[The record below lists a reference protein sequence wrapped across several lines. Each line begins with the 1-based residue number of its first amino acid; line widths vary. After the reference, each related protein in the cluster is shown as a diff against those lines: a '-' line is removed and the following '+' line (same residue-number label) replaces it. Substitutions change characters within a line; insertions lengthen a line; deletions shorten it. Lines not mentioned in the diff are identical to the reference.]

1 MAIIYSY
8 PTATPKTSDLLIGTV
23 TYDGTAAN
31 PVDGNPTRT
40 FSIGDVADLV
50 ASYTLTS
57 KGAGTSANIILTRSS
72 GGTSV
77 VNLIKGAGVSIS
89 DNGSNAITL
98 ANTGVLSIVAANST
112 FVSSTPVLSS
122 TGNVTISSSL
132 SAIGTPTSSN
142 YLRGDN
148 RWSTPV
154 TTITTQDSQYI
165 NLTPNAASNGAVTIT
180 AQLSAIGSP
189 SSLNFLRGDNVWAV
203 PAGGGTITSVN
214 AGTGIA
220 VDNSNPSDPIISNT
234 GVIKIIGG
242 TDISVTPVD
251 GTGTVTI
258 NSTSQGGV
266 TDIIAGN
273 NISIS
278 PVSGLGSVTINALD
292 TIYTAGSGIGIVN
305 DVISNTLPDQTV
317 SIVGSGVVNVTG
329 VYPDFTINVPPG
341 ENGIISKDNF
351 TSNGTQT
358 VYTLSAI
365 PASANYTEVFISGVY
380 QENSTYT
387 VVQDQLTLTAAA
399 DSGDTIEVVIFD
411 LGSIAGAGSEVTS
424 LTAGTGISLSG
435 STGDI
440 TVTNTF
446 PDKTVVLNA
455 SGATTVTGT
464 YPTFNISSTDTT
476 YTAGTDISVVG
487 TVISNTAPDQTV
499 VLNNGTGITTSGTYP
514 NFTIANSLPD
524 QTVAL
529 TGSGSTTISGTYPSF
544 NVDSTNTTY
553 TAGSGLSLVGTE
565 FSNTA
570 PDQTVAITGSNA
582 ATVTGTYPNFNVSSP
597 SISAGTSMSLDVTNP
612 NNIVINNTAP
622 DQVVSL
628 TASTGIQIT
637 GTYPSFTITN
647 TSDPA
652 IVESVNGEIGVVVLD
667 SDNIS
672 EGVTNLYDK
681 TVAIT
686 GGGATTV
693 TGTYP
698 NFSVTSTDTNTQYT
712 AGTGLLLIGQ
722 QFSNTA
728 PDVLVT
734 ITGGGGTTVTGSYPN
749 FTVSSSTSGSGLD
762 SVVAGT
768 SIGVDN
774 TDPANPIITNTAPDQ
789 TVVLTGAGGTTITG
803 TYPNFTV
810 SSTAGGGGV
819 DSVVGGTSIT
829 IDNADPLNPI
839 INNSSPDQ
847 TVVLTGSGAATVTGT
862 YPSFNVAT
870 PVVNTADFITNANDV
885 YPSVNK
891 VTDIISLTQA
901 EYNALTPDASAIY
914 VIIG

>member
-220 VDNSNPSDPIISNT
+220 VDNSNPADPIISNT

-292 TIYTAGSGIGIVN
+292 TIYTAGNAINITN
-305 DVISNTLPDQTV
+305 DVITNTAPDQVV
-317 SIVGSGVVNVTG
+317 SLIGTGAVNVTG
-329 VYPDFTINVPPG
+329 SYPDFTIDVTPG
-341 ENGIISKDNF
+341 ENGVITKNSFI
-351 TSNGTQT
+351 SNGTQ
-358 VYTLSAI
+358 VDYVLSQT
-365 PASANYTEVFISGVY
+365 PVSANYIEVFISGVY
-380 QENSTYT
+380 QETSTYT
-387 VVQDQLTLTAAA
+387 LTGNTVTLSNAV
-399 DSGDTIEVVIFD
+399 DSGDTIEIVTFD
-411 LGSIAGAGSEVTS
+411 LGAANGGGGESGVSS
-424 LTAGTGISLSG
+424 LSAGTGISLTG

-455 SGATTVTGT
+455 GGATTITGT

-487 TVISNTAPDQTV
+487 TVISNTAPD
-499 VLNNGTGITTSGTYP
+499 
-514 NFTIANSLPD
+514 
-524 QTVAL
+524 
-529 TGSGSTTISGTYPSF
+529 
-544 NVDSTNTTY
+544 
-553 TAGSGLSLVGTE
+553 
-565 FSNTA
+565 
-570 PDQTVAITGSNA
+570 
-582 ATVTGTYPNFNVSSP
+582 
-597 SISAGTSMSLDVTNP
+597 
-612 NNIVINNTAP
+612 
-622 DQVVSL
+622 
-628 TASTGIQIT
+628 
-637 GTYPSFTITN
+637 
-647 TSDPA
+647 
-652 IVESVNGEIGVVVLD
+652 
-667 SDNIS
+667 
-672 EGVTNLYDK
+672 
-681 TVAIT
+681 
-686 GGGATTV
+686 
-693 TGTYP
+693 
-698 NFSVTSTDTNTQYT
+698 
-712 AGTGLLLIGQ
+712 
-722 QFSNTA
+722 
-728 PDVLVT
+728 
-734 ITGGGGTTVTGSYPN
+734 
-749 FTVSSSTSGSGLD
+749 
-762 SVVAGT
+762 
-768 SIGVDN
+768 
-774 TDPANPIITNTAPDQ
+774 
-789 TVVLTGAGGTTITG
+789 
-803 TYPNFTV
+803 
-810 SSTAGGGGV
+810 
-819 DSVVGGTSIT
+819 
-829 IDNADPLNPI
+829 
-839 INNSSPDQ
+839 
-847 TVVLTGSGAATVTGT
+847 
-862 YPSFNVAT
+862 
-870 PVVNTADFITNANDV
+870 
-885 YPSVNK
+885 
-891 VTDIISLTQA
+891 
-901 EYNALTPDASAIY
+901 
-914 VIIG
+914 

>member
-8 PTATPKTSDLLIGTV
+8 PQVKPKASDLLIGTV
-23 TYDGTAAN
+23 TYDSTGTN
-31 PVDGNPTRT
+31 PVEGNPTRT
-40 FSIGDVADLV
+40 FSVQDVANLV
-50 ASYTLTS
+50 ASYELSTTQNGTNATLR
-57 KGAGTSANIILTRSS
+57 LTNDI
-72 GGTSV
+72 GDLSV
-77 VNLIKGAGVSIS
+77 VNLVKGNGITLTS
-89 DNGSNAITL
+89 NGSNAITI
-98 ANTGVLSIVAANST
+98 ANSGLVSVNATDTNYIDTNASVVSGVLN
-112 FVSSTPVLSS
+112 
-122 TGNVTISSSL
+122 ISSSL
-132 SAIGTPTSSN
+132 SATGSATSSS

-148 RWSTPV
+148 KWSVPV
-154 TTITTQDSQYI
+154 NSITAASSTFI
-165 NLTPNAASNGAVTIT
+165 NVGPTVASNGNVIIT
-180 AQLSAIGSP
+180 AALSATGAP
-189 SSLNFLRGDNVWAV
+189 SSSSFLRGDNTWAV

-220 VDNSNPSDPIISNT
+220 VDNSNPADPIISNT

-292 TIYTAGSGIGIVN
+292 TIYTAGNGIGINN
-305 DVISNTLPDQTV
+305 DIISNTLPDQVV
-317 SIVGSGVVNVTG
+317 SLLGTGAVNVTG
-329 VYPDFTINVPPG
+329 SYPDFTIDVTPG
-341 ENGIISKDNF
+341 ENGVMTKDSF
-351 TSNGTQT
+351 ISNGIQ
-358 VYTLSAI
+358 VDYVLSQI
-365 PASANYTEVFISGVY
+365 PVSSTYIEVFISGVY
-380 QENSTYT
+380 QEDSTYT
-387 VVQDQLTLTAAA
+387 LSGNTVTLSTAADA
-399 DSGDTIEVVIFD
+399 GDTIEIVTFN
-411 LGSIAGAGSEVTS
+411 LGAANGGGGGSGVDS
-424 LTAGTGISLSG
+424 LSAGTGISLTG
-435 STGDI
+435 NTGDI

-464 YPTFNISSTDTT
+464 YPVFNISSVDTT

-487 TVISNTAPDQTV
+487 TIISNTAPDQTV
-499 VLNNGTGITTSGTYP
+499 TLTEGTGITTSGTYP

-524 QTVAL
+524 QTVTL
-529 TGSGSTTISGTYPSF
+529 TGSGSTVISGTYPSF

-570 PDQTVAITGSNA
+570 PDQTVVITGSNA

-597 SISAGTSMSLDVTNP
+597 SISAGTSISLDVTNP
-612 NNIVINNTAP
+612 NDIVINNTAP

-652 IVESVNGEIGVVVLD
+652 IVDSVNGQIGVVVLD

-698 NFSVTSTDTNTQYT
+698 NFSITSTDTNTQYT
-712 AGTGLLLIGQ
+712 AGSGLLLVGQ

-728 PDVLVT
+728 PDQLVT

-768 SIGVDN
+768 SISIDN
-774 TDPANPIITNTAPDQ
+774 TDPANPIITNTA
-789 TVVLTGAGGTTITG
+789 
-803 TYPNFTV
+803 
-810 SSTAGGGGV
+810 
-819 DSVVGGTSIT
+819 
-829 IDNADPLNPI
+829 
-839 INNSSPDQ
+839 PDQ

-901 EYNALTPDASAIY
+901 EYDALTPDESAIY
-914 VIIG
+914 IIVG